1 MENQISILEE
11 NSIRSKIHLIRGQ
24 QVMLDFDLA
33 EIYGYSTK
41 AFNQQVKN
49 NIERFDEDF
58 RFQLSDAEVSEL
70 SRSKFLTSMQTK
82 GIKGG
87 RTYNPYAFTEQGIY
101 MLMTVL
107 KGDLAVTQSKM
118 LIRTFKEMKHF
129 IQNNSHIFAELNNI
143 KKHLLES
150 DLHHKETDTKIKEL
164 FSLMDK
170 YNVKETQGIFF
181 QGQIFDAYAKF
192 ESFLAT
198 AKKEIILIDNYADL
212 SILQRLAKKK
222 KGVNV
227 TIYTDPK
234 TKLIAQD
241 VQTFNAQYPTL
252 TLNYT
257 TKTHDRFLIID
268 NSTIYHIGA
277 SLKDLGKKCF
287 CFDVLDSGY
296 IPMILKNL

>member
-1 MENQISILEE
+1 MENEISILEE
-11 NSIRSKIHLIRGQ
+11 NSIRSKIHVIRGQ

-33 EIYGYSTK
+33 QIYGYETRR
-41 AFNQQVKN
+41 FNEQVKN
-49 NIERFDEDF
+49 NSERFDEDF
-58 RFQLSDAEVSEL
+58 RFQLTKEEFESL
-70 SRSKFLTSMQTK
+70 NLMSKISTSSW
-82 GIKGG
+82 GG
-87 RTYNPYAFTEQGIY
+87 TRKLPYAFTEQGIY

-129 IQNNSHIFAELNNI
+129 IQNNSHIFAELDNI
-143 KKHLLES
+143 KNHLLQS
-150 DLHHKETDTKIKEL
+150 DLHHKETDKKIKEL

-170 YNVKETQGIFF
+170 YNIKETQGIFF

-192 ESFLAT
+192 ESFLSA
-198 AKKEIILIDNYADL
+198 AKKEIILIDNYVDL

-234 TKLIAQD
+234 TKLTAQD
-241 VQTFNAQYPTL
+241 IQTFNAQYPTL
-252 TLNYT
+252 IVNHT
-257 TKTHDRFLIID
+257 TKSHDRFLIID

-287 CFDVLDSGY
+287 GFTVFDPGF

>member
-1 MENQISILEE
+1 MENEISILEE
-11 NSIRSKIHLIRGQ
+11 NSIRSKIHVIRGQ
-24 QVMLDFDLA
+24 QVMLDCDLA
-33 EIYGYSTK
+33 QIYGYETK
-41 AFNQQVKN
+41 RFNEQIKN
-49 NIERFDEDF
+49 NRERFDEDF
-58 RFQLSDAEVSEL
+58 MFRLNNEEVQQL
-70 SRSKFLTSMQTK
+70 SRSKISTLNK
-82 GIKGG
+82 GRGSNIK
-87 RTYNPYAFTEQGIY
+87 YAPYAFTEQGIY

-129 IQNNSHIFAELNNI
+129 IQNNSHIFTELDNI

-150 DLHHKETDTKIKEL
+150 DFHHKENDKKIQEL

-192 ESFLAT
+192 ESFLAA
-198 AKKEIILIDNYADL
+198 AKKEIILIDNYVDL

-222 KGVNV
+222 KSVNV
-227 TIYTDPK
+227 TIYTAPS
-234 TKLIAQD
+234 TTLIAQD
-241 VQTFNAQYPTL
+241 IQTFNTQYPTL
-252 TLNYT
+252 TLKYT

-268 NSTIYHIGA
+268 NATIYHIGA

>member
-1 MENQISILEE
+1 MENEISILEE
-11 NSIRSKIHLIRGQ
+11 NSIRSKIHVIRGQ

-33 EIYGYSTK
+33 QIYGYETK
-41 AFNQQVKN
+41 RFNEQVKN
-49 NIERFDEDF
+49 NIERFDDDF
-58 RFQLSDAEVSEL
+58 RFQLTDEEYENL
-70 SRSKFLTSMQTK
+70 RSKISTSSW
-82 GIKGG
+82 GG
-87 RTYNPYAFTEQGIY
+87 SRYNPYAFTEHGIY

-129 IQNNSHIFAELNNI
+129 IQNNSHIFAGLDSI
-143 KKHLLES
+143 KNHLLES
-150 DLHHKETDTKIKEL
+150 DLHHKETDKKIKEL

-170 YNVKETQGIFF
+170 YNIKETQGVFF

-192 ESFLAT
+192 ESFLSA
-198 AKKEIILIDNYADL
+198 AKKEIILIDNYVDL
-212 SILQRLAKKK
+212 SILQRLTKKK

-234 TKLIAQD
+234 TKLTAQD
-241 VQTFNAQYPTL
+241 VKTFNTQYPTL
-252 TLNYT
+252 TLNFT

-268 NSTIYHIGA
+268 NTTIYHIGA

-287 CFDVLDSGY
+287 GFSILDSSF
-296 IPMILKNL
+296 IPIILKNL

>member
-1 MENQISILEE
+1 MENEISILEE
-11 NSIRSKIHLIRGQ
+11 NSIRSKIHVIRGQ

-49 NIERFDEDF
+49 NIERFDDDF
-58 RFQLSDAEVSEL
+58 RFQLNEDEIQEL
-70 SRSKFLTSMQTK
+70 SRSKILTLKNGRGSN
-82 GIKGG
+82 IK
-87 RTYNPYAFTEQGIY
+87 YAPYAFTEQGIY

-118 LIRTFKEMKHF
+118 LICTFKEMKHF
-129 IQNNSHIFAELNNI
+129 IQNNSHIFVELDNI
-143 KKHLLES
+143 KNHLLES
-150 DLHHKETDTKIKEL
+150 DLHHKETDKKIKEL

-192 ESFLAT
+192 ESFLAA
-198 AKKEIILIDNYADL
+198 AKKEIILIDNYVDL
-212 SILQRLAKKK
+212 SILQRLTKKK

-227 TIYTDPK
+227 KIYTDPK
-234 TKLIAQD
+234 TKLTAQD
-241 VQTFNAQYPTL
+241 VQTFNVQYPTL

-296 IPMILKNL
+296 IPMILMNL

>member
-1 MENQISILEE
+1 MENEISILEE
-11 NSIRSKIHLIRGQ
+11 NSIRSKIHVIRSQ

-49 NIERFDEDF
+49 NIERFDDDF
-58 RFQLSDAEVSEL
+58 RFQLSDEEVEIL
-70 SRSKFLTSMQTK
+70 RSKILTSSW
-82 GIKGG
+82 GG
-87 RTYNPYAFTEQGIY
+87 SRYKPYAFTEQGIY

-129 IQNNSHIFAELNNI
+129 IQNNSHIFAELDNI
-143 KKHLLES
+143 KNHLLES
-150 DLHHKETDTKIKEL
+150 DLHHKETDKKIKEL

-170 YNVKETQGIFF
+170 YNIKETQGIFF

-192 ESFLAT
+192 ESFLSA
-198 AKKEIILIDNYADL
+198 AKKEIILIDNYVDL

-222 KGVNV
+222 TGVNV
-227 TIYTDPK
+227 TIYTAPK
-234 TKLIAQD
+234 TKLTAQD

-252 TLNYT
+252 TVNHT

-287 CFDVLDSGY
+287 GFSILDSSF
-296 IPMILKNL
+296 IPMVLKNL